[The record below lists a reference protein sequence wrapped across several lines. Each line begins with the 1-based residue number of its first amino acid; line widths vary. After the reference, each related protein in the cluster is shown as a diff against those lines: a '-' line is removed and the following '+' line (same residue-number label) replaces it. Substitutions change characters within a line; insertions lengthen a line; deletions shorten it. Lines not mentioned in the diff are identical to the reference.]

1 MSEYQY
7 YEFAAVDQLLTEQA
21 QSELRSR
28 STRATIT
35 ASGFINEYHWGN
47 LKGEPL
53 DWVERFF
60 DAHVYSSSWGN
71 CRLLLR
77 IPRDVIDA
85 KVILDCVGTPG
96 LSASA
101 SVPTAFEANRTA
113 QHSILDCRS
122 TMIPANTPDFMN
134 RRTVRVGWQGCCLC
148 VMNY

>member
-7 YEFAAVDQLLTEQA
+7 YEFAAVEQPLTEQA
-21 QSELRSR
+21 QFELRSR

-35 ASGFINEYHWGN
+35 TSGFINEFHWGN
-47 LKGEPL
+47 LKGEPA

-85 KVILDCVGTPG
+85 QVLLDCVGTPA

-101 SVPTAFEANRTA
+101 FMPTAFKVN
-113 QHSILDCRS
+113 
-122 TMIPANTPDFMN
+122 
-134 RRTVRVGWQGCCLC
+134 
-148 VMNY
+148 